1 MERIGLAPG
10 TEIGGYR
17 VVGPVGRGGMG
28 AVYRVR
34 DGDGAEVALKLLHPH
49 LVDGPA
55 RERLAREVAALQR
68 VRHPAVARV
77 LDAELDSADAFVV
90 TELVEGEDL
99 AGHVAHHGP
108 LAGAELA
115 DLAERL
121 REALEAVHAA
131 GVLHRDLT
139 PTNVV
144 VGADG
149 PVLIDF
155 GIAQAAE
162 DARVTTAGNV
172 AGTPGYLSPELLS
185 GGDPDEAADWWGW
198 AATVAFAATG
208 RPPFG
213 VRPLAAV
220 LARVRTAD
228 ADLDGLDAA
237 DRCSAVGCVAGEARR
252 AQHPGADGCRPAGRR
267 RGRDRGRRGA
277 GDGRHPGGARRGA
290 DAGRG
295 GRARRPA
302 AAPPESDGQE
312 TAVLAAGDAAED
324 EASAPDDG
332 EPAPD
337 GDRPD
342 DEPGPG
348 PDDEPGWDDDE
359 PDWEGTGEPGVVPP
373 VPPPPLRRAGSV
385 LAIGV
390 LLATAGSGWP
400 GIALVVAV
408 GLAVLARSVG
418 LDVQAVLTRRERRGE
433 RRGETARAV
442 AGWPWYLLRA
452 VVGVVPAALVAA
464 SAVVVVG
471 GVGWWGIG
479 TGRWPI
485 APLAPGEV
493 SGGLPGT
500 QAWVERALLVLAVVI
515 GLLLV
520 WFGPMSRATRLGAR
534 FALAAVA
541 PPRGAAVALVL
552 LALAAAGVLATMVVL
567 GQDVV
572 WWPLP
577 GPPDLR

>member
-55 RERLAREVAALQR
+55 RERLGREVAALQR

-99 AGHVAHHGP
+99 AGYVAHHGP

-121 REALEAVHAA
+121 REALAAVHAA

-139 PTNVV
+139 PGNVV

-162 DARVTTAGNV
+162 DARVTAAGSV
-172 AGTPGYLSPELLS
+172 AGTPGYLSPELLA
-185 GGDPDEAADWWGW
+185 GGEPDDAADWWGW

-228 ADLDGLDAA
+228 ADLDGLDDATAA
-237 DRCSAVGCVAGEARR
+237 ALAGALRADLEQRTTPEQTVAALRAAASGATEVVGGLMAATLVAPVGE
-252 AQHPGADGCRPAGRR
+252 QTEVV
-267 RGRDRGRRGA
+267 
-277 GDGRHPGGARRGA
+277 
-290 DAGRG
+290 
-295 GRARRPA
+295 PA
-302 AAPPESDGQE
+302 AGPPPPPPPPAESDGQQTVVVE
-312 TAVLAAGDAAED
+312 AGDGGAGN
-324 EASAPDDG
+324 DDG
-332 EPAPD
+332 PAPD
-337 GDRPD
+337 GPD
-342 DEPGPG
+342 A
-348 PDDEPGWDDDE
+348 DDAGWGEEQTWDGEPGWDD
-359 PDWEGTGEPGVVPP
+359 TGEPGAAPEP
-373 VPPPPLRRAGSV
+373 SPPPRRRVGSV

-408 GLAVLARSVG
+408 GLAVLVRSVG
-418 LDVQAVLTRRERRGE
+418 LDVQAVQARRERRGD

-452 VVGVVPAALVAA
+452 VLGVLPAALVAA

-520 WFGPMSRATRLGAR
+520 WFGPMSRTTRLGAR

-541 PPRGAAVALVL
+541 PPRGAAIALVL
-552 LALAAAGVLATMVVL
+552 LVLAAAGVLATVVVL
-567 GQDVV
+567 GQEVV

-577 GPPDLR
+577 GPPDLG

>member
-1 MERIGLAPG
+1 M
-10 TEIGGYR
+10 
-17 VVGPVGRGGMG
+17 
-28 AVYRVR
+28 
-34 DGDGAEVALKLLHPH
+34 
-49 LVDGPA
+49 
-55 RERLAREVAALQR
+55 
-68 VRHPAVARV
+68 
-77 LDAELDSADAFVV
+77 
-90 TELVEGEDL
+90 
-99 AGHVAHHGP
+99 
-108 LAGAELA
+108 
-115 DLAERL
+115 
-121 REALEAVHAA
+121 
-131 GVLHRDLT
+131 
-139 PTNVV
+139 
-144 VGADG
+144 
-149 PVLIDF
+149 
-155 GIAQAAE
+155 
-162 DARVTTAGNV
+162 
-172 AGTPGYLSPELLS
+172 
-185 GGDPDEAADWWGW
+185 
-198 AATVAFAATG
+198 AFAATG

-213 VRPLAAV
+213 IRPLAAV

-237 DRCSAVGCVAGEARR
+237 TAAALGGALQAEPDQRSTPERTVAALR
-252 AQHPGADGCRPAGRR
+252 AA
-267 RGRDRGRRGA
+267 GA
-277 GDGRHPGGARRGA
+277 GGTEVVEG
-290 DAGRG
+290 
-295 GRARRPA
+295 PA
-302 AAPPESDGQE
+302 MAATLVAPVGEPTEVVPLGPAAPPPAPAEGDGQE
-312 TAVLAAGDAAED
+312 TVVLAAGDG
-324 EASAPDDG
+324 APRATRRPTRDDG
-332 EPAPD
+332 APARD
-337 GDRPD
+337 GD
-342 DEPGPG
+342 DEPVRGR
-348 PDDEPGWDDDE
+348 
-359 PDWEGTGEPGVVPP
+359 TGG
-373 VPPPPLRRAGSV
+373 RRARSGRGRRARLGRRRVRLGADRRAGPRAARRPRPSVGSV

-400 GIALVVAV
+400 GIALAVAV

-418 LDVQAVLTRRERRGE
+418 LDVQAVQARRERRGE

-452 VVGVVPAALVAA
+452 VLGVVPAALVAA

-520 WFGPMSRATRLGAR
+520 WFGPMSRTTRLGAR

-577 GPPDLR
+577 GPPDLG

>member
-1 MERIGLAPG
+1 M
-10 TEIGGYR
+10 
-17 VVGPVGRGGMG
+17 
-28 AVYRVR
+28 
-34 DGDGAEVALKLLHPH
+34 
-49 LVDGPA
+49 
-55 RERLAREVAALQR
+55 
-68 VRHPAVARV
+68 

-99 AGHVAHHGP
+99 AGHVARHGP

-121 REALEAVHAA
+121 REALAAVHAA

-185 GGDPDEAADWWGW
+185 GAEPDEAADWWGW

-213 VRPLAAV
+213 IRPLAAV

-237 DRCSAVGCVAGEARR
+237 TAAALGGCAAGGARP
-252 AQHPGADGCRPAGRR
+252 AQHPGADGRRPASRR
-267 RGRDRGRRGA
+267 SGRDRGRRGA
-277 GDGRHPGGARRGA
+277 GDGRHPGRARRGA
-290 DAGRG
+290 DRGRAAG
-295 GRARRPA
+295 ARRPRRRRPPRGTGRRRSCSPRA
-302 AAPPESDGQE
+302 TGAPRATRRP
-312 TAVLAAGDAAED
+312 TR
-324 EASAPDDG
+324 DDG
-332 EPAPD
+332 APARD
-337 GDRPD
+337 GD
-342 DEPGPG
+342 DEPGPRT
-348 PDDEPGWDDDE
+348 EPGTTS
-359 PDWEGTGEPGVVPP
+359 PVRTGTTSPAGTTTSPAGRGPASRAS
-373 VPPPPLRRAGSV
+373 PPPPPPPRRVGSV

-400 GIALVVAV
+400 GIALAVAV

-418 LDVQAVLTRRERRGE
+418 LDVQAVQARRERRGE

-452 VVGVVPAALVAA
+452 VLGVAPAALVAA

-520 WFGPMSRATRLGAR
+520 WFGPMSRTTRLGAR

-567 GQDVV
+567 GQEVV

-577 GPPDLR
+577 GPPDLG

>member
-55 RERLAREVAALQR
+55 RERLGREVAALQR

-90 TELVEGEDL
+90 TELVEGQDL
-99 AGHVAHHGP
+99 ADRVSRDGP
-108 LAGAELA
+108 MAGAELA

-121 REALEAVHAA
+121 RAALAAVHAA

-139 PTNVV
+139 PSNVV

-162 DARVTTAGNV
+162 DARVTAAGNV

-185 GGDPDEAADWWGW
+185 GGEPDEAADWWGW
-198 AATVAFAATG
+198 AATLAFAATG

-228 ADLDGLDAA
+228 ADLDGLDGATAA
-237 DRCSAVGCVAGEARR
+237 ALTAALQVLPDRRSTPEQTVAALRAAAAGPTEVLGVAPLAPTLVTPVGEATEVV
-252 AQHPGADGCRPAGRR
+252 AAG
-267 RGRDRGRRGA
+267 
-277 GDGRHPGGARRGA
+277 P
-290 DAGRG
+290 
-295 GRARRPA
+295 PPPPP
-302 AAPPESDGQE
+302 PPEPDEPE
-312 TAVLAAGDAAED
+312 TTVIAAGDE
-324 EASAPDDG
+324 DG
-332 EPAPD
+332 EDAPGREGRGPAW
-337 GDRPD
+337 DRPADADRADVD
-342 DEPGPG
+342 DADWDG
-348 PDDEPGWDDDE
+348 PDWDGADDTGGA
-359 PDWEGTGEPGVVPP
+359 EGGSE
-373 VPPPPLRRAGSV
+373 PPPPLRRVGSV

-400 GIALVVAV
+400 GLALLAAVV
-408 GLAVLARSVG
+408 LATLARSVG
-418 LDVQAVLTRRERRGE
+418 LDVLALQARRARRGE

-452 VVGVVPAALVAA
+452 VLGVLPAALVAV

-471 GVGWWGIG
+471 GVGWWAIG

-485 APLAPGEV
+485 APLQPGEV

-500 QAWVERALLVLAVVI
+500 QAWVERALLVLAVVL

-520 WFGPMSRATRLGAR
+520 WFGPMSRTTRLGAR

-541 PPRGAAVALVL
+541 PPRAAVVVLVL
-552 LALAAAGVLATMVVL
+552 LALAGAGVLATIVVL

-577 GPPDLR
+577 GPPDLG

>member
-1 MERIGLAPG
+1 M
-10 TEIGGYR
+10 
-17 VVGPVGRGGMG
+17 
-28 AVYRVR
+28 
-34 DGDGAEVALKLLHPH
+34 
-49 LVDGPA
+49 
-55 RERLAREVAALQR
+55 
-68 VRHPAVARV
+68 
-77 LDAELDSADAFVV
+77 
-90 TELVEGEDL
+90 
-99 AGHVAHHGP
+99 
-108 LAGAELA
+108 
-115 DLAERL
+115 
-121 REALEAVHAA
+121 
-131 GVLHRDLT
+131 
-139 PTNVV
+139 

-162 DARVTTAGNV
+162 DARVTAAGNV

-185 GGDPDEAADWWGW
+185 GGEPDEAADWWGW

-228 ADLDGLDAA
+228 ADLDGL
-237 DRCSAVGCVAGEARR
+237 G
-252 AQHPGADGCRPAGRR
+252 PAT
-267 RGRDRGRRGA
+267 
-277 GDGRHPGGARRGA
+277 
-290 DAGRG
+290 
-295 GRARRPA
+295 A
-302 AAPPESDGQE
+302 AALAGALAARPEQRSTPEQTVAALRAAATGGTELVGGPAMAATVVAPVGEPTEVVPAEPAPPPPPPVDGQE
-312 TAVLAAGDAAED
+312 TVVIAAGDGAAD
-324 EASAPDDG
+324 PSGPGRPGPVGDD
-332 EPAPD
+332 
-337 GDRPD
+337 
-342 DEPGPG
+342 GPG
-348 PDDEPGWDDDE
+348 PDGDEDEGWDDESGWD
-359 PDWEGTGEPGVVPP
+359 GTGEPGLA
-373 VPPPPLRRAGSV
+373 PPPPPPPPRRAGSV

-400 GIALVVAV
+400 GVALVIAV

-418 LDVQAVLTRRERRGE
+418 LDVQALQARRERRGDQ
-433 RRGETARAV
+433 RGGTARAV

-452 VVGVVPAALVAA
+452 VLGVAPAALVAA

-520 WFGPMSRATRLGAR
+520 WFGPMSRTTRLGAR

-552 LALAAAGVLATMVVL
+552 LALAAAGVLATVVVL

-577 GPPDLR
+577 GPPDLG